1 MDDYIAVYIY
11 DVKRAIE
18 EVEYYFVGYPM
29 PRMEH

>member
-18 EVEYYFVGYPM
+18 EFESLFCRLPYAL
-29 PRMEH
+29 